1 MHFPYLQIFSNKVPL
16 KFEKYMKLL
25 DIFGDII
32 SKCPDIIRKNTPL
45 PAHSLDSSRSI
56 ELKLLVNHYETPCSI
71 SSFLY
76 LGVTRKNL
84 DRNLKIWAR
93 FQDLKILWDWDFAS
107 HWQAKNCY
115 NSLDFEDRGLKFCM
129 QA

>member
-1 MHFPYLQIFSNKVPL
+1 MYFPYFQIFSTKVPL

-56 ELKLLVNHYETPCSI
+56 ELKLLVNHYETPCSLNQKSLRIWPEDKSLSYQGAFPIENIVI
-71 SSFLY
+71 SWLVEQHYIYKLIQQYKTKHKKRCEFNITLY
-76 LGVTRKNL
+76 
-84 DRNLKIWAR
+84 
-93 FQDLKILWDWDFAS
+93 
-107 HWQAKNCY
+107 
-115 NSLDFEDRGLKFCM
+115 
-129 QA
+129 